1 MEEVAPHVMQKHV
14 VLTAVGLLL
23 GLLALAWVR
32 PDTSAGASLLML
44 ITIVVANAV
53 GVLAALRLPKTS
65 KKRKPR
71 AKRKTDKAAEN
82 SG

>member
-1 MEEVAPHVMQKHV
+1 MEDMAPHMMQKHI

-32 PDTSAGASLLML
+32 PNTSAGASLLL
-44 ITIVVANAV
+44 LVAIVVVNAV
-53 GVLAALRLPKTS
+53 GALAALRLPKIS
-65 KKRKPR
+65 RKRKPR
-71 AKRKTDKAAEN
+71 AKRKTDKAVDN

>member
-1 MEEVAPHVMQKHV
+1 V
-14 VLTAVGLLL
+14 
-23 GLLALAWVR
+23 
-32 PDTSAGASLLML
+32 
-44 ITIVVANAV
+44 NAV